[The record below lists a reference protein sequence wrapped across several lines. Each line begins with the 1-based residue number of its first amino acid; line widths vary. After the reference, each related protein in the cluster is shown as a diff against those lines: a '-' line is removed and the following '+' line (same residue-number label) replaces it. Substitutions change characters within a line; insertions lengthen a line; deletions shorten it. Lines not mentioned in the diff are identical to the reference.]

1 MRMKKLSAT
10 EAIRYRRS
18 VRVQSDVPIDSA
30 LVKACIANATLA
42 PNSSNM
48 QLWEFYHITSEEA
61 NKNIKAA
68 CFNQP
73 AARTAQQLIIPVVR
87 MDLWKQRIQAL
98 KEDLIAGF
106 EKAKERNPEKEAK
119 AIAYLDDEMPEIYQ
133 KKSWWE
139 KFRLQRNI
147 RQQGKTKAVYREVSA
162 CDLRIIGQRSTALA
176 AQNFMIS
183 MAEVGYD
190 TCPMEGYD
198 SLRIKEIL
206 GLPDTAEINMVIGCG
221 IRAENGIYGDQFR
234 LPLEDVYFE
243 K

>member
-1 MRMKKLSAT
+1 MKKLSAT

-73 AARTAQQLIIPVVR
+73 AARTAQQLVIPVAR

-119 AIAYLDDEMPEIYQ
+119 AIDYLDNEMPEIYQ

-139 KFRLQRNI
+139 NFRLQRNI

-206 GLPDTAEINMVIGCG
+206 GLPDAAEINMVIGCG

>member
-1 MRMKKLSAT
+1 MKKLSAT

-206 GLPDTAEINMVIGCG
+206 GLPDAAEINMVIGCG

-234 LPLEDVYFE
+234 LPLEDVYF
-243 K
+243 

>member
-18 VRVQSDVPIDSA
+18 VRVQSDAPIDSA

-73 AARTAQQLIIPVVR
+73 AARTAQQFVIPVVR

-139 KFRLQRNI
+139 NFRLQRNI

-206 GLPDTAEINMVIGCG
+206 GLPDAAEINMVIGCG

>member
-1 MRMKKLSAT
+1 MKKLSAT

-73 AARTAQQLIIPVVR
+73 AARTAQQLVIPVVR

-106 EKAKERNPEKEAK
+106 EKAKERNTEKEAK
-119 AIAYLDDEMPEIYQ
+119 AIDYLDNEMPEIYQ

-139 KFRLQRNI
+139 NFRLQRNI

-206 GLPDTAEINMVIGCG
+206 GLPDAAEINMVIGCG

>member
-1 MRMKKLSAT
+1 MKKLSAT

-73 AARTAQQLIIPVVR
+73 AARTAQQLVIPVVR

-139 KFRLQRNI
+139 NFRLQRNI

-206 GLPDTAEINMVIGCG
+206 GLPDAAEINMVIGCG

-234 LPLEDVYFE
+234 LPLEDIYFE

>member
-1 MRMKKLSAT
+1 MKKLSAT

-73 AARTAQQLIIPVVR
+73 AARTAQQLVIPVVR

-106 EKAKERNPEKEAK
+106 EKAKERNTEKEAK
-119 AIAYLDDEMPEIYQ
+119 AIAYLDNEMPEIYQ

-139 KFRLQRNI
+139 NFRLQRNI

-206 GLPDTAEINMVIGCG
+206 GLPDAAEINMVIGCG

>member
-1 MRMKKLSAT
+1 MKKLSAT

-206 GLPDTAEINMVIGCG
+206 GLPDAAEINMVIGCG

-234 LPLEDVYFE
+234 LPLEDIYFE

>member
-1 MRMKKLSAT
+1 MKKLSAT

-73 AARTAQQLIIPVVR
+73 AARTAQQLVIPVVR

-139 KFRLQRNI
+139 NFRLQRNI
-147 RQQGKTKAVYREVSA
+147 R
-162 CDLRIIGQRSTALA
+162 
-176 AQNFMIS
+176 
-183 MAEVGYD
+183 
-190 TCPMEGYD
+190 
-198 SLRIKEIL
+198 
-206 GLPDTAEINMVIGCG
+206 
-221 IRAENGIYGDQFR
+221 
-234 LPLEDVYFE
+234 
-243 K
+243 

>member
-1 MRMKKLSAT
+1 MKKLSAT

-18 VRVQSDVPIDSA
+18 VRVQSDAPIDSA

-139 KFRLQRNI
+139 NFRLQRNI

-206 GLPDTAEINMVIGCG
+206 GLPDAAEINMVIGCG

-234 LPLEDVYFE
+234 LPLEDIYFE

>member
-1 MRMKKLSAT
+1 MKKLSAT

-18 VRVQSDVPIDSA
+18 VRVQSDAPIDSA

-206 GLPDTAEINMVIGCG
+206 GLPDAAEINMVIGCG

-234 LPLEDVYFE
+234 LPLEDIYFE